1 MLLGGARK
9 TLAKKVYLTYSSRN
23 TCEGWGSIRCAA
35 EMGLNVVSLYVV
47 LPAAEVL
54 ADGGNLG
61 LAAAR
66 SVVPPVRHTDRDV
79 RELGLASH
87 GVHASHTFQDGAET
101 AEAEAGGAHV
111 PALAA
116 GGIVVVDRPGG
127 GVAPH

>member
-1 MLLGGARK
+1 
-9 TLAKKVYLTYSSRN
+9 
-23 TCEGWGSIRCAA
+23 
-35 EMGLNVVSLYVV
+35 MGLNVVSLYVV

-54 ADGGNLG
+54 ADGGNPG

-127 GVAPH
+127 GVAPHRYGVLRARGLRGVLGRDGAGLLRGRSH